1 MTSSTS
7 RDIPEMG
14 EPTPCTVRNLQLT
27 LFLHFRIV
35 FFLFKVNES
44 YKILP
49 SQHKLLHK
57 VGAKKA
63 RTFLEKKKKKT
74 EVTRLSVE
82 VGSYTNISP
91 RLLCRVYQHKQ
102 SIINKETLH
111 SGICFPATC
120 TQLVVS

>member
-63 RTFLEKKKKKT
+63 RTFLEKKKKNRSNKT
-74 EVTRLSVE
+74 ICGGGQLHKHQPEITVPSV
-82 VGSYTNISP
+82 ST
-91 RLLCRVYQHKQ
+91 
-102 SIINKETLH
+102 
-111 SGICFPATC
+111 
-120 TQLVVS
+120 